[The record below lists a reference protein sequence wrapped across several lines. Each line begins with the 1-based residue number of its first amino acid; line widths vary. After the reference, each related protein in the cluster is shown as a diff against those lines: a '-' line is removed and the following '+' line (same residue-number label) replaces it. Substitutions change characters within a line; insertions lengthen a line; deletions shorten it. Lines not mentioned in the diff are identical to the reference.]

1 MANADVPRGFWP
13 IRHLTGGTI
22 RTNEYAIATGYGTNI
37 FKGDVVKLVAGGGIE
52 LAAAGNRFVGV
63 FNGVSYKNAAG
74 EMVFSQYWPASTTAT
89 EIKAQVY
96 DDPNIV
102 FGVQSAG
109 STVEADIGNLGDHV
123 AGTGSTTTGT
133 SAHELNGST
142 GTGVAGFRVL
152 GKVDSPDNAYG
163 TNVNLEVQPAEHE
176 YNQHI
181 DWADGTPG
189 V

>member
-1 MANADVPRGFWP
+1 MANADVARGFWP
-13 IRHLTGGTI
+13 LRHLTGGTI
-22 RTNEYAIATGYGTNI
+22 RTSEYAIASTYGTNI

-63 FNGVSYKNAAG
+63 FNGVSYTKSNG
-74 EMVFSQYWPASTTAT
+74 EKVFSQYWPASTTAT
-89 EIKAQVY
+89 EIKASVF

-123 AGTGSTTTGT
+123 AGTGSTTTGN

-142 GTGVAGFRVL
+142 GTGVGGFRVL
-152 GKVDSPDNAYG
+152 GKIDAPDNAYG
-163 TNVNLEVQPAEHE
+163 TNVNLEVHALEHE

-181 DWADGTPG
+181 DADGTPG